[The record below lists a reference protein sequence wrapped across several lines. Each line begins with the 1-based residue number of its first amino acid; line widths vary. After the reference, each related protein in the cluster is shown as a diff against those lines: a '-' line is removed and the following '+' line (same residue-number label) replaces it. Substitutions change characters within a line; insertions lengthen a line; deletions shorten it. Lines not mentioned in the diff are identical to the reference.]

1 MSLVENRVIYS
12 AQDFFHAD
20 LPGDPFRLGHRW
32 VRRTLPD
39 GSVKLDVTPLLLE
52 DLLFPEEEDH
62 PMVRPEHTT
71 DCITLYTG
79 FKILQAHVPRSL
91 VLMDCRIDFG
101 AAVEKPLGPDV
112 VVFHDVTTTS
122 SFATL
127 KVAEA
132 GARPVVVVEVTSPD
146 SVGYDHDEKVD
157 FYYRANV
164 LRYVIIDSRYKGET
178 RCDVRLI
185 GYRHTPDG
193 YEPIPLDERGRLR
206 VAPLDCWLTIENGQV
221 VVIDPTGRPIEGP
234 EGLFQAKEDAVS
246 QANAATTARLDAE
259 AQAQAAEAQARAAEA
274 QARAAEAQARAEATA
289 RLDAESR
296 ADAEIT
302 ARLDAEARA
311 RAEVAAR
318 LGMEAQMAAM
328 QAELQR
334 LRGEE

>member
-39 GSVKLDVTPLLLE
+39 GSVKLDVTPLLPE
-52 DLLFPEEEDH
+52 DLLFPEEEDR

-101 AAVEKPLGPDV
+101 AAVDKPLGPDV

-132 GARPVVVVEVTSPD
+132 GARPVLVVEVTSPD

-164 LRYVIIDSRYKGET
+164 LRYVIVDSRYKGDT

-185 GYRHTPDG
+185 GYRHTPNG
-193 YEPIPLDERGRLR
+193 YEPIPLDDQGRLR
-206 VAPLDCWLTIENGQV
+206 VDPLNCWLMIENGQV

-246 QANAATTARLDAE
+246 RANAATTARLD
-259 AQAQAAEAQARAAEA
+259 AEA
-274 QARAAEAQARAEATA
+274 QARAAEAQARAEAA
-289 RLDAESR
+289 
-296 ADAEIT
+296 

-318 LGMEAQMAAM
+318 LGVEAQMAAM